1 MTVNRRQLLILGGSA
16 VVTAGIAAWLFASS
30 RLTDGFTAVPSAKAA
45 TPDLTTL
52 LEPPALGDKILGKSD
67 APVTIVEYA
76 SATCPH
82 CAAFHKDVFPQ
93 LKSEF
98 IDTGKVKFIFREFP
112 FDDLALAAFMLAR
125 CAPPEKYF
133 PMLDV
138 LFEQQQ
144 VWASKEAR
152 VELGKI
158 AQLAGIGEDGF
169 AQRLIEFEDL
179 AGSWRSARRRR
190 RPWCRAD
197 ADLLRQRQPIW
208 WRGPRSI
215 SSGRSSAR
223 RRAEGCHGRLSR
235 RG

>member
-16 VVTAGIAAWLFASS
+16 VITAGIAAWLFASS

-169 AQRLIEFEDL
+169 DKCLKNEDL
-179 AGSWRSARRRR
+179 AKGIMAIRDKAANTYGVEAT
-190 RPWCRAD
+190 PTFFVNGK
-197 ADLLRQRQPIW
+197 LI
-208 WRGPRSI
+208 RGEHSI
-215 SSGRSSAR
+215 DQFRKFISEAAS
-223 RRAEGCHGRLSR
+223 
-235 RG
+235 

>member
-1 MTVNRRQLLILGGSA
+1 MTLNRRQLLILGGSV
-16 VVTAGIAAWLFASS
+16 VVTGGIAAWLFGGS
-30 RLTDGFTAVPSAKAA
+30 RLTGGFTAVPSAKAA
-45 TPDLTTL
+45 TPDLSTL
-52 LEPPALGDKILGKSD
+52 LEPPALGDKVLGKSD

-98 IDTGKVKFIFREFP
+98 IDSGKVKFIFREFP

-152 VELGKI
+152 AELGKI

-169 AQRLIEFEDL
+169 DKCLKNEELAKGIMAIRDKAANSYGVEATPTFFVNGKLVRGGQSIEDFRKLISE
-179 AGSWRSARRRR
+179 AAS
-190 RPWCRAD
+190 
-197 ADLLRQRQPIW
+197 
-208 WRGPRSI
+208 
-215 SSGRSSAR
+215 
-223 RRAEGCHGRLSR
+223 
-235 RG
+235 

>member
-169 AQRLIEFEDL
+169 DKCLKNEDL
-179 AGSWRSARRRR
+179 AKGIMAIRDKAANTYGVEAT
-190 RPWCRAD
+190 PTFFVNGK
-197 ADLLRQRQPIW
+197 LI
-208 WRGPRSI
+208 RGEHSI
-215 SSGRSSAR
+215 DQFRKFISEAAS
-223 RRAEGCHGRLSR
+223 
-235 RG
+235 

>member
-1 MTVNRRQLLILGGSA
+1 MTLNRRQLLILGGS
-16 VVTAGIAAWLFASS
+16 VVVAGGIAAWLFGSS
-30 RLTDGFTAVPSAKAA
+30 RLTEGFTAVPGAKAA
-45 TPDLTTL
+45 TADLSTL

-144 VWASKEAR
+144 QWASKDAR
-152 VELGKI
+152 AELGKI

-169 AQRLIEFEDL
+169 DKCLKNEELAKGIMAIRDKAANSYGVEATPTFFVNGKQIRGEHSIDQFRKLISE
-179 AGSWRSARRRR
+179 AAS
-190 RPWCRAD
+190 
-197 ADLLRQRQPIW
+197 
-208 WRGPRSI
+208 
-215 SSGRSSAR
+215 
-223 RRAEGCHGRLSR
+223 
-235 RG
+235 

>member
-1 MTVNRRQLLILGGSA
+1 MTLNRRQLLILGGGV
-16 VVTAGIAAWLFASS
+16 VVTGGIAAWLFGSG
-30 RLTDGFTAVPSAKAA
+30 RLAGDIPGVPSASAA
-45 TPDLTTL
+45 SPDLSTL
-52 LEPPALGDKILGKSD
+52 LEPPALGDKMIGKSD

-125 CAPPEKYF
+125 CAPAEKYF
-133 PMLDV
+133 PMIDV

-152 VELGKI
+152 AELGKI

-169 AQRLIEFEDL
+169 DKCLKNEDL
-179 AGSWRSARRRR
+179 AKGIMAIRDKAANTYGVEAT
-190 RPWCRAD
+190 PTFFVNGK
-197 ADLLRQRQPIW
+197 PV
-208 WRGPRSI
+208 RGGKTIDDFRKLI
-215 SSGRSSAR
+215 SEAAS
-223 RRAEGCHGRLSR
+223 
-235 RG
+235 

>member
-125 CAPPEKYF
+125 CASPEKYF

-169 AQRLIEFEDL
+169 DKCLKNEDL
-179 AGSWRSARRRR
+179 AKGIMAIRDKAANTYGVEAT
-190 RPWCRAD
+190 PTFFVNGK
-197 ADLLRQRQPIW
+197 LI
-208 WRGPRSI
+208 RGEHSI
-215 SSGRSSAR
+215 DQFRKFISEAAS
-223 RRAEGCHGRLSR
+223 
-235 RG
+235 

>member
-1 MTVNRRQLLILGGSA
+1 MTLDRRQLLILGGSV
-16 VVTAGIAAWLFASS
+16 VVTGGIAAWLFGGNN
-30 RLTDGFTAVPSAKAA
+30 LTGGFTAVPRANAA
-45 TPDLTTL
+45 TSPDLSTL

-125 CAPPEKYF
+125 CAPPEKFF

-169 AQRLIEFEDL
+169 DKCLKNEDL
-179 AGSWRSARRRR
+179 AKGIMAIRDKAANTYGVEAT
-190 RPWCRAD
+190 PTFFVNGK
-197 ADLLRQRQPIW
+197 LI
-208 WRGPRSI
+208 RGEHSI
-215 SSGRSSAR
+215 DQFRKFISEAAS
-223 RRAEGCHGRLSR
+223 
-235 RG
+235 

>member
-1 MTVNRRQLLILGGSA
+1 MTLNRRQLLILGGSV
-16 VVTAGIAAWLFASS
+16 VVTGGIAAWLFGGNN
-30 RLTDGFTAVPSAKAA
+30 LTGGFTAVPSAKAA

-169 AQRLIEFEDL
+169 DKCLKNEDL
-179 AGSWRSARRRR
+179 AKGIMAIRDKAANTYGVEAT
-190 RPWCRAD
+190 PTFFVNGK
-197 ADLLRQRQPIW
+197 LI
-208 WRGPRSI
+208 RGEHSI
-215 SSGRSSAR
+215 DQFRKFISEAAS
-223 RRAEGCHGRLSR
+223 
-235 RG
+235 

>member
-16 VVTAGIAAWLFASS
+16 VVTAGIAAWLFASN

-169 AQRLIEFEDL
+169 DKCLKNEDL
-179 AGSWRSARRRR
+179 AKGIMAIRDKAANTYGVEAT
-190 RPWCRAD
+190 PTFFVNGK
-197 ADLLRQRQPIW
+197 LI
-208 WRGPRSI
+208 RGEHSI
-215 SSGRSSAR
+215 DQFRKFISEAAS
-223 RRAEGCHGRLSR
+223 
-235 RG
+235 

>member
-1 MTVNRRQLLILGGSA
+1 MTLNRRQLLILGSS
-16 VVTAGIAAWLFASS
+16 VIVTGGIAAWLFGGS
-30 RLTDGFTAVPSAKAA
+30 RLTDGFTAVPGAKAA
-45 TPDLTTL
+45 TPDLSTL

-138 LFEQQQ
+138 LFEQQR

-152 VELGKI
+152 AELGKI

-169 AQRLIEFEDL
+169 DKCLKNEDL
-179 AGSWRSARRRR
+179 AKGIMAIRDKAANSYGVEAT
-190 RPWCRAD
+190 PTFFVNGK
-197 ADLLRQRQPIW
+197 LI
-208 WRGPRSI
+208 RGEHSI
-215 SSGRSSAR
+215 DQFRKMISEAAS
-223 RRAEGCHGRLSR
+223 
-235 RG
+235 

>member
-1 MTVNRRQLLILGGSA
+1 MVMTLNRRQLLILGASV
-16 VVTAGIAAWLFASS
+16 VVTAGIAGWLFGGSNLA
-30 RLTDGFTAVPSAKAA
+30 DGFTAVPRAHAA
-45 TPDLTTL
+45 TPDLSTL

-133 PMLDV
+133 PMLDI

-158 AQLAGIGEDGF
+158 AQLAGIGSDGF
-169 AQRLIEFEDL
+169 DKCLKNEDL
-179 AGSWRSARRRR
+179 AKGIMAIRDKAANTYGVEAT
-190 RPWCRAD
+190 PTFFVNGK
-197 ADLLRQRQPIW
+197 QI
-208 WRGPRSI
+208 RGEHSI
-215 SSGRSSAR
+215 DQFRKLISEAAS
-223 RRAEGCHGRLSR
+223 
-235 RG
+235 